1 GLSAFQ
7 LDEAHLFFGREALT
21 GALWQR
27 LEALHEKLD
36 ATRLLAIVGPSGS
49 GKSSVARAGL
59 LAALVQSPIPGPQP
73 MRFAIVK
80 PGERPIESLARAL
93 VPLLPADSSVLPAK
107 QQVAIEDL
115 LRDEKMR
122 GEGLRRFAADLP
134 DIATSPLVVFVDQCE
149 EIYTLCEDAAER
161 DRFVEL
167 LLQAAQSRSVRVSV
181 ILTLRSDFL
190 GETQRHHNAL
200 NRLIAEQGVMV
211 PGLSPEEL
219 RTAIA
224 KPAEHAGRP
233 LDAATVDLLLAEAH
247 SNQGALPLL
256 EFALTRIWEGME
268 RGEEP
273 GATLRQ
279 IGGVGG
285 ALAGEAQK
293 IYKTLT
299 DAEQETAR
307 RALVR
312 LVRLGEGT
320 RDTRRRAAL
329 SELCGRG
336 ETEAQVLAV
345 LRKFSA
351 ENARLVTL
359 GVDGAEAVAEVTHE
373 ALFEHWIELRKWI
386 DEGRADR
393 CLHDRA
399 TEAARLWDADR
410 RPSRRLWR
418 RPDLDLL
425 HAYGAR
431 KPEELSPLLGA
442 FLSDSKAQQR
452 RESAVRWGS
461 VLAVFLAML
470 VASGVYV
477 TKEKQRAHES
487 RLRIQ
492 ALADSTERSRQQYLD
507 TYVER
512 AR

>member
-1 GLSAFQ
+1 MIYEIDNL
-7 LDEAHLFFGREALT
+7 
-21 GALWQR
+21 
-27 LEALHEKLD
+27 
-36 ATRLLAIVGPSGS
+36 
-49 GKSSVARAGL
+49 SSVIIIF
-59 LAALVQSPIPGPQP
+59 SI
-73 MRFAIVK
+73 FAK
-80 PGERPIESLARAL
+80 PL

-107 QQVAIEDL
+107 RQVAIEEL
-115 LRDEKMR
+115 LRDDKVR

-134 DIATSPLVVFVDQCE
+134 DIEASPLVVFVDQCE
-149 EIYTLCEDAAER
+149 ELYTLCEDSAER

-219 RTAIA
+219 RAAIA
-224 KPAEHAGRP
+224 KPAEQAGRP

-299 DAEQETAR
+299 DAEQKTAR

-329 SELCGRG
+329 TELRGRG

-345 LRKFSA
+345 LRRFSA

-359 GVDGAEAVAEVTHE
+359 GADGAETVAEVTHE
-373 ALFEHWIELRKWI
+373 ALFEHWTELRAWI

-393 CLHDRA
+393 C
-399 TEAARLWDADR
+399 
-410 RPSRRLWR
+410 
-418 RPDLDLL
+418 
-425 HAYGAR
+425 
-431 KPEELSPLLGA
+431 
-442 FLSDSKAQQR
+442 DS
-452 RESAVRWGS
+452 
-461 VLAVFLAML
+461 LM
-470 VASGVYV
+470 
-477 TKEKQRAHES
+477 
-487 RLRIQ
+487 
-492 ALADSTERSRQQYLD
+492 
-507 TYVER
+507 
-512 AR
+512 